1 MQQDLIDYNTIRL
14 KKNRSPLKMGIGL
27 HAGPLVMGII
37 GYAERLDAAIISDTV
52 NAAARL
58 ERLTKYFRVSIIVS
72 SSVVDNID
80 NAAAYNF
87 RYLGLVQVKGKQA
100 ALKIYECFDG
110 DKPAIK
116 AKKVATKTAFNQGIT
131 AYFSKEFEIA
141 DKYLST
147 VLIKNPSDYTAQ
159 LFYDKNKGF
168 MENGIP
174 DEWTGVEVINLD

>member
-1 MQQDLIDYNTIRL
+1 
-14 KKNRSPLKMGIGL
+14 MGIGL

-72 SSVVDNID
+72 SSVVDNLD
-80 NAAAYNF
+80 DATAYNF

-110 DKPAIK
+110 DRPVIK
-116 AKKVATKTAFNQGIT
+116 ARKAATKTQFNRGII

-141 DKYLST
+141 DKYLNT
-147 VLIKNPSDYTAQ
+147 VLMQNPSDYTAQ

-174 DEWTGVEVINLD
+174 DTWTGVEVINLN